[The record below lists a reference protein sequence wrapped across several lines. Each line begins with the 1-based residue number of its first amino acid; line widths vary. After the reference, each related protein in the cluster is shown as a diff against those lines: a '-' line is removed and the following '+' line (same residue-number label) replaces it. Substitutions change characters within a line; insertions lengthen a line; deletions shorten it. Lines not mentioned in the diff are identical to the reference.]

1 MLILGIFAA
10 GVLVGYRWLPE
21 KWKRANSILQ
31 LVCIVVLVF
40 CMGVTLGRRENFWS
54 ELGTMGVD
62 SLLLAVIPM
71 AFSALLVF
79 VSTKWWSKRK
89 KKKQDEEGRS

>member
-1 MLILGIFAA
+1 MLILGIFAV

-21 KWKRANSILQ
+21 KWKKANSILQ

-40 CMGVTLGRRENFWS
+40 CMGVMLGRRENFWS

-71 AFSALLVF
+71 AFSAILVF
-79 VSTKWWSKRK
+79 VSTWLWGRRK
-89 KKKQDEEGRS
+89 KKKQEKEERL